1 MKSEKPGKYIFFIH
15 DEGLEFNIIS
25 QVVNFYFHL
34 IIVPKA
40 QCYKTFLSIIYGL
53 S

>member
-1 MKSEKPGKYIFFIH
+1 MKLEKPGKYIFFIH

-25 QVVNFYFHL
+25 QVVNFFHL
-34 IIVPKA
+34 MIVPTA
-40 QCYKTFLSIIYGL
+40 QCHKTFLSIIYRF